1 VGFIVYLIGS
11 ETVWSEDNQTT
22 NVSMMN
28 HKQQSPSFIQGR
40 QLEVFMEGEKLV
52 SLYWT
57 LSLKVYA

>member
-1 VGFIVYLIGS
+1 MVGIIVYLIGS

-52 SLYWT
+52 SLY
-57 LSLKVYA
+57 